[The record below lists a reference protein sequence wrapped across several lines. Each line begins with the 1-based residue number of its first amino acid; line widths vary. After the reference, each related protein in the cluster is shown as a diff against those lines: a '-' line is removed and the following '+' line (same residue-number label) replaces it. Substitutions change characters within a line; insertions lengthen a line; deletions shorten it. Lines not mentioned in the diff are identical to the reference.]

1 MSGHQNPELV
11 SRILPQLSLQQQTHL
26 WQTKESR
33 YEDVIS
39 KGVSPIAG
47 LIDLIK
53 RCKQDGIITYIV
65 TNAPKGTCM
74 KTMLSIGI
82 TEYFGSN
89 VVVAEECEH
98 PKPHPAPYLRALEL
112 AGVSAKDAIAFED
125 SPSGTRSATAAG
137 LLTIGMRSTQS
148 DETLRSYGAAFT
160 VRDYNDPK
168 LLSSLSMWTKN
179 SVEHL

>member
-1 MSGHQNPELV
+1 MSGRQNPELV
-11 SRILPQLSLQQQTHL
+11 SKILPQLPLHEQTRL

-47 LIDLIK
+47 LIELIK

-65 TNAPKGTCM
+65 TNAPKGTCV
-74 KTMLSIGI
+74 KTVSSIGI
-82 TEYFGSN
+82 TEYFGSH
-89 VVVAEECEH
+89 VVVAEECEY

-112 AGVSAKDAIAFED
+112 AGVSAKEAIAFED
-125 SPSGTRSATAAG
+125 SPSGTRSAIGAG

-148 DETLRSYGAAFT
+148 DETLRSFGAAFT

-168 LLSSLSMWTKN
+168 LLSALCMWTKK
-179 SVEHL
+179 